1 MRRETIT
8 EAQGIVLGVPRKFHV
23 TITDEQALKLELV
36 MVQEAAELVG
46 KVLQRPRENNN
57 IEKRYELYP
66 LAEPERQEADEM
78 ADDNRRGTVL
88 SRCVRRMHV

>member
-8 EAQGIVLGVPRKFHV
+8 KAQGNVLGLPRKFHV

-36 MVQEAAELVG
+36 IVQEAAELVG

-57 IEKRYELYP
+57 IEKRYS
-66 LAEPERQEADEM
+66 LAESERQEADEM

>member
-1 MRRETIT
+1 M
-8 EAQGIVLGVPRKFHV
+8 GLPRKCHV
-23 TITDEQALKLELV
+23 TTTDEQALKLELV
-36 MVQEAAELVG
+36 MVQEAAKLVG
-46 KVLQRPRENNN
+46 KVLQRPRKNNN
-57 IEKRYELYP
+57 IEKRYS

>member
-1 MRRETIT
+1 MTIT
-8 EAQGIVLGVPRKFHV
+8 F
-23 TITDEQALKLELV
+23 EQALKLELV
-36 MVQEAAELVG
+36 MVQEAAKLVG

-57 IEKRYELYP
+57 IEKRYS

>member
-8 EAQGIVLGVPRKFHV
+8 KAQGIVLGLPRKFHV
-23 TITDEQALKLELV
+23 TTTDEQALKLELV
-36 MVQEAAELVG
+36 MVQEAAKLVG

-57 IEKRYELYP
+57 IEKRYS

>member
-1 MRRETIT
+1 
-8 EAQGIVLGVPRKFHV
+8 V

-57 IEKRYELYP
+57 IEKRYS
-66 LAEPERQEADEM
+66 LAESERQEADEM

>member
-8 EAQGIVLGVPRKFHV
+8 KAQGIVLGLPRKFHV

-36 MVQEAAELVG
+36 MVQEAAKLVG

-57 IEKRYELYP
+57 IEKRYS
-66 LAEPERQEADEM
+66 LAESERQEADEM

>member
-8 EAQGIVLGVPRKFHV
+8 KAQGIVLGLPRKFHV
-23 TITDEQALKLELV
+23 TITFEQALKLELV
-36 MVQEAAELVG
+36 MVQEAAKLVG

-57 IEKRYELYP
+57 IEKRYS

>member
-8 EAQGIVLGVPRKFHV
+8 KAQGIVLGLPRKFHV
-23 TITDEQALKLELV
+23 TTTDEQALKLELV

-46 KVLQRPRENNN
+46 KVLQSRPRENNN
-57 IEKRYELYP
+57 IEKRYS
-66 LAEPERQEADEM
+66 LAESERQEADEM

>member
-8 EAQGIVLGVPRKFHV
+8 KAQGIVLGLPRKFHV

-57 IEKRYELYP
+57 IEKRYS
-66 LAEPERQEADEM
+66 LAESERQEADEM
-78 ADDNRRGTVL
+78 ADDNRCGTVL

>member
-1 MRRETIT
+1 M
-8 EAQGIVLGVPRKFHV
+8 

-36 MVQEAAELVG
+36 MVQEAAKLVG

-57 IEKRYELYP
+57 IEKRYS

>member
-1 MRRETIT
+1 MRREIIT
-8 EAQGIVLGVPRKFHV
+8 KAQGIVLGLPRKFHV
-23 TITDEQALKLELV
+23 TITFEQALKLELV
-36 MVQEAAELVG
+36 MVQEAAKLVG
-46 KVLQRPRENNN
+46 KVLQRPRKNNN
-57 IEKRYELYP
+57 IEKRYS

>member
-1 MRRETIT
+1 MTIT
-8 EAQGIVLGVPRKFHV
+8 F
-23 TITDEQALKLELV
+23 EQALKLELV
-36 MVQEAAELVG
+36 MVQEAAKLVG

-57 IEKRYELYP
+57 IEKRYS
-66 LAEPERQEADEM
+66 LAESERQEADEM

>member
-1 MRRETIT
+1 MIPLSTK
-8 EAQGIVLGVPRKFHV
+8 AQQRFHV

-57 IEKRYELYP
+57 IEKRYS
-66 LAEPERQEADEM
+66 LAESERQEADEM

>member
-1 MRRETIT
+1 MRREIIT
-8 EAQGIVLGVPRKFHV
+8 KAQGIVLGLPRKFHV

-36 MVQEAAELVG
+36 MVQEAAKLVG
-46 KVLQRPRENNN
+46 KVLQRPRKNNN
-57 IEKRYELYP
+57 IEKRYS
-66 LAEPERQEADEM
+66 LAESERQEADEM

>member
-8 EAQGIVLGVPRKFHV
+8 KAQGIVLGLPRKFHV
-23 TITDEQALKLELV
+23 TTTDEQALKLELV
-36 MVQEAAELVG
+36 MVQEAAKLVG
-46 KVLQRPRENNN
+46 KVLQRPRKNNN
-57 IEKRYELYP
+57 IEKRYS

>member
-1 MRRETIT
+1 M
-8 EAQGIVLGVPRKFHV
+8 

-36 MVQEAAELVG
+36 MVQEAAKLVG
-46 KVLQRPRENNN
+46 KVLQRPRKNNN
-57 IEKRYELYP
+57 IEKRYS
-66 LAEPERQEADEM
+66 LAESERQEADEM

>member
-8 EAQGIVLGVPRKFHV
+8 KAQGIVLGLPRKFHV

-57 IEKRYELYP
+57 TEKRYS
-66 LAEPERQEADEM
+66 LAESERQEADEM

>member
-8 EAQGIVLGVPRKFHV
+8 KAQGIVLGLPRKFHV

-36 MVQEAAELVG
+36 MVQEAAKLVG

-57 IEKRYELYP
+57 IEKRYS

>member
-1 MRRETIT
+1 MRREIIT
-8 EAQGIVLGVPRKFHV
+8 KAQGIVLGLPRKFHV
-23 TITDEQALKLELV
+23 TITFEQALKLELV
-36 MVQEAAELVG
+36 MVQEAAKLVG

-57 IEKRYELYP
+57 IEKRYS
-66 LAEPERQEADEM
+66 LAESERQEADEM

>member
-8 EAQGIVLGVPRKFHV
+8 KAQGIVLGLPRKFHV

-36 MVQEAAELVG
+36 MVQEAAKLVG
-46 KVLQRPRENNN
+46 KVLQRPRKNNN
-57 IEKRYELYP
+57 IEKRYS

>member
-8 EAQGIVLGVPRKFHV
+8 KAQGIVLGLPRKFHV
-23 TITDEQALKLELV
+23 TITFEQALKLELV
-36 MVQEAAELVG
+36 MVQEAAKLVG
-46 KVLQRPRENNN
+46 KVLQRPRKNNN
-57 IEKRYELYP
+57 IEKRYS
-66 LAEPERQEADEM
+66 LAESERQEADEM

>member
-1 MRRETIT
+1 M
-8 EAQGIVLGVPRKFHV
+8 

-36 MVQEAAELVG
+36 MVQEAAKLVG

-57 IEKRYELYP
+57 IEKRYS
-66 LAEPERQEADEM
+66 LAESERQEADEM

>member
-1 MRRETIT
+1 MRREIIT
-8 EAQGIVLGVPRKFHV
+8 KAQGIVLGLPRKFHV

-36 MVQEAAELVG
+36 MVQEAAKLVG
-46 KVLQRPRENNN
+46 KVLQRPRKNNN
-57 IEKRYELYP
+57 IEKRYS

>member
-1 MRRETIT
+1 M
-8 EAQGIVLGVPRKFHV
+8 GLPRKCHV
-23 TITDEQALKLELV
+23 TTTDEQALKLELV

-46 KVLQRPRENNN
+46 KVLQSRPRENNN
-57 IEKRYELYP
+57 IEKRYS
-66 LAEPERQEADEM
+66 LAESERQEADEM

>member
-8 EAQGIVLGVPRKFHV
+8 KAQGIVLGLPRKFHV

-57 IEKRYELYP
+57 IEKRYS

>member
-8 EAQGIVLGVPRKFHV
+8 KAQGIVLGLPRKFHV

-57 IEKRYELYP
+57 IEKRYS
-66 LAEPERQEADEM
+66 LAESERQEADEM

>member
-1 MRRETIT
+1 M
-8 EAQGIVLGVPRKFHV
+8 

-36 MVQEAAELVG
+36 MVQEAAKLVG
-46 KVLQRPRENNN
+46 KVLQRPRKNNN
-57 IEKRYELYP
+57 IEKRYS

>member
-1 MRRETIT
+1 MRREIIT
-8 EAQGIVLGVPRKFHV
+8 KAQGIVLGLPRKFHV

-36 MVQEAAELVG
+36 MVQEAAKLVG

-57 IEKRYELYP
+57 IEKRYS

>member
-8 EAQGIVLGVPRKFHV
+8 KAQGIVLGLPRKFHV
-23 TITDEQALKLELV
+23 TTTDEQALKLELV

-57 IEKRYELYP
+57 IEKRYS
-66 LAEPERQEADEM
+66 LAESERQEADEM
-78 ADDNRRGTVL
+78 ADDNRRGKVL